1 MQNEGIFPGDIVV
14 VQKQA
19 TARNGQTVI
28 ALVNS
33 ESYDQDLL
41 PQGEHS
47 GTPSGQWRYAAH
59 HHQAV
64 GQLSDRRDCRR
75 RHSSPPKVRPLLLAP
90 WTATLSASGFL
101 PSKSPL
107 FDFVIQAFRRDRSRS
122 RR

>member
-41 PQGEHS
+41 SQGEHS
-47 GTPSGQWRYAAH
+47 GTPSGQ
-59 HHQAV
+59 
-64 GQLSDRRDCRR
+64 
-75 RHSSPPKVRPLLLAP
+75 
-90 WTATLSASGFL
+90 
-101 PSKSPL
+101 
-107 FDFVIQAFRRDRSRS
+107 
-122 RR
+122 